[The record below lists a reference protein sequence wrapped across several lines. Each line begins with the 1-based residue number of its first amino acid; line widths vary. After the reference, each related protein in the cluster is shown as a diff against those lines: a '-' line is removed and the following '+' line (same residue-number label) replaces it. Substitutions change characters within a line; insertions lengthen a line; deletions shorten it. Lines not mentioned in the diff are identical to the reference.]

1 MKTLKIIALGLLIF
15 TFSCKTKQV
24 GLQNTQTTD
33 VKTSDPKTLGKVSH
47 EFKATG
53 CGTIV
58 IIKDKENQTI
68 LIPKDALPEEFD
80 KDGLQIYFEYRLL
93 KMKNPS
99 GCGKGIPADLS
110 NISKK

>member
-1 MKTLKIIALGLLIF
+1 MKTLKILVLCLLIF

-24 GLQNTQTTD
+24 AQQNTQTTD

-53 CGTIV
+53 CGTVV
-58 IIKDKENQTI
+58 IIKDKEVQTI
-68 LIPKDALPEEFD
+68 LIPKDALPEEYD
-80 KDGLQIYFEYRLL
+80 KDGLQIYFEYKLL
-93 KMKNPS
+93 KMRNPP
-99 GCGKGIPADLS
+99 GCNKGIPAALT